1 MKKTYQLDGLDC
13 ANCATKLEEK
23 ISKISGVKSVTINF
37 FTLKMQLEIENT
49 NSEQI
54 LKNVFDI
61 CKKEEP
67 ELVIEEE

>member
-37 FTLKMQLEIENT
+37 LH
-49 NSEQI
+49 
-54 LKNVFDI
+54 
-61 CKKEEP
+61 
-67 ELVIEEE
+67 